1 MAVKIFIILGL
12 PGSGK
17 SIVLYL
23 FWELAALI
31 STFQLILQVILQI
44 LRDPAW
50 NAVGTLVSLAS
61 VGLALRKSRE
71 IHPLQPPLLQRKSLK
86 RSRRRKRPRRKKRRR

>member
-1 MAVKIFIILGL
+1 MAVIVFVLGS

-17 SIVLYL
+17 STVLYYI
-23 FWELAALI
+23 WEIVGLI
-31 STFQLILQVILQI
+31 HFSTILQVILQI

-50 NAVGTLVSLAS
+50 NAVGTLVALAS

-71 IHPLQPPLLQRKSLK
+71 IHPHQPPLQQRKSLK
-86 RSRRRKRPRRKKRRR
+86 RSRRRKHPRRKKRKR